1 MIFIKEPKRPEMRI
15 HTAKD
20 SLIQFQMH
28 RIQAMEK
35 HINFLEEECAALY
48 NQLDEARS
56 KHEIY

>member
-1 MIFIKEPKRPEMRI
+1 MRI
-15 HTAKD
+15 HTGKD
-20 SLIQFQMH
+20 SLIQYQMY

-56 KHEIY
+56 KHEVY